1 MKAIV
6 FLSLLHALAP
16 CISALKL
23 SSSSVKRLGSRSL
36 DKSYSKTSPTDV
48 FNLIDSNDDGKI
60 SLTELHKASDFGWD
74 DDKASHR
81 ARVTLGITHPFQFI
95 QEFDA
100 DGDGQLTFKEFV
112 VSFDEFPSQPSPE
125 ATETCAAMQ
134 TRLDSC
140 KTSEILRCGSYLDMA
155 QNICHMGHDSVVQHC
170 ILSSPCGSIC
180 SCIRNAE
187 KAAHGEVAFV
197 LQHPD
202 GRHERVSDV
211 AVRVNSTEVG
221 QHQPQKRLFW
231 IFLALAVVHIT
242 TIAMTALI
250 LAHDEMVRSM
260 GREVKNLNFESPVP
274 LRFGIV
280 PVPPHNARH
289 TCSGVVAVV
298 PFLAMAHAPALTV
311 ELVFILTLAKIISD
325 MEVNPVA
332 SSALDAKACVMQL
345 TPKDAQSCSIV
356 DNWTQ
361 QDDIDYPGNDLQSL
375 HVAQVSDCRTACAAS
390 QQCLAYVI
398 PPPNGDE
405 NQINC
410 YLKSALGTFKK
421 SDGMTSFLKI
431 STDQK
436 TCPTDLGG
444 TGNFGIFERRES
456 QMLDGLTTVVGN
468 DLVKR
473 DDEIRKFWPFA
484 ANDVTYLIVARFLA
498 ALYNQYWINQEQL
511 ARTTF
516 GAVLTSI
523 GARTLTPEAGEPAPQ
538 PANPRWRVNE
548 GWRLA
553 NVFRAILHHASG
565 TTPPLPAFFAQQG
578 TDTLSDRLFPTFI
591 RTLLTNNEAAIH
603 ASTLT
608 WAGARSSTDPFPGV
622 NSAHAGVRGLN
633 SAPGNRLGYYQ
644 GGAMGPFSLEAAF
657 ILATQMAGINF
668 NTLRTTA
675 AAANRPVFWVNG
687 IIPRVPGGD
696 FLTMCLPQYREGHE
710 FSTTPSHSRR
720 AGFLHESGSATGDP
734 RAGIY
739 FVIDVDGV
747 ANVNTN
753 PDRNVFVF
761 AMHTMDP
768 HSRINVPNANSL
780 NTPTYTQMTPG
791 VEADEPARGPTNS
804 AQQRFMAHAH
814 AAWIPYSSLSAFMNQ
829 DPNAS
834 PVNGFPGYTQIG
846 AFHLYILTED
856 SSGWPRND
864 YLNQDTNQPP
874 DRKHDE
880 L

>member
-1 MKAIV
+1 MRAIV
-6 FLSLLHALAP
+6 FLSLLNALAP

-23 SSSSVKRLGSRSL
+23 SSSSIQRLGRRSL
-36 DKSYSKTSPTDV
+36 DKSYPKTSPTDV

-60 SLTELHKASDFGWD
+60 SLSELHKASDFGWD

-100 DGDGQLTFKEFV
+100 DGDGQLTFNEFV
-112 VSFDEFPSQPSPE
+112 VSFEELPSQPSPE
-125 ATETCAAMQ
+125 ATETCAAIQM
-134 TRLDSC
+134 RLDSC

-155 QNICHMGHDSVVQHC
+155 QNICHMGHDNVVQHC

-180 SCIRNAE
+180 SCVQNAE

-197 LQHPD
+197 LQRPD
-202 GRHERVSDV
+202 GLQERVSDI

-221 QHQPQKRLFW
+221 QHQPQKRVFW
-231 IFLALAVVHIT
+231 IFLGLAILHIAN
-242 TIAMTALI
+242 IAMAAMM
-250 LAHDEMVRSM
+250 LAHGEMVKNM
-260 GREVKNLNFESPVP
+260 GREVKNLDFHVWDRSGSPPTCAAYV
-274 LRFGIV
+274 FWSGSCGAI
-280 PVPPHNARH
+280 HSGGARSC
-289 TCSGVVAVV
+289 TDGGTRLYSNSC
-298 PFLAMAHAPALTV
+298 
-311 ELVFILTLAKIISD
+311 
-325 MEVNPVA
+325 
-332 SSALDAKACVMQL
+332 
-345 TPKDAQSCSIV
+345 KDHFRHGSQSCGWGGFGCKSLCYAVNHKGCPCSMV

-375 HVAQVSDCRTACAAS
+375 HVDQVSDCRTACASS
-390 QQCLAYVI
+390 QQCVAYVV
-398 PPPNGDE
+398 PPPNGND

-410 YLKSALGTFKK
+410 YLKNALGSFKK
-421 SDGMTSFLKI
+421 RDGMTSFLKI

-444 TGNFGIFERRES
+444 TDNFGIYERRES
-456 QMLDGLTTVVGN
+456 QMLDGLTTVTGT

-473 DDEIRKFWPFA
+473 ADEIQKFWPFA
-484 ANDVTYLIVARFLA
+484 ANDLTYLIVARFLA

-523 GARTLTPEAGEPAPQ
+523 GARNLVPENGEPVSQ
-538 PANPRWRVNE
+538 TANPRWRVNE

-553 NVFRAILHHASG
+553 NVFRALVHHAETS
-565 TTPPLPAFFAQQG
+565 TTPVAAFLTQQG
-578 TDTLSDRLFPTFI
+578 TETLSERLFPTFI

-633 SAPGNRLGYYQ
+633 SSPGNRLGYYQ

-657 ILATQMAGINF
+657 ILATQMAGINW
-668 NTLRTTA
+668 NTIRTNAVA
-675 AAANRPVFWVNG
+675 ARRPPFWING
-687 IIPRVPGGD
+687 IIPQVPGGD
-696 FLTMCLPQYREGHE
+696 FLTTCLAQYRDGHE
-710 FSTTPSHSRR
+710 FSTLPNDSRR
-720 AGFLHESGSATGDP
+720 AGFLHQAGSATGDP

-747 ANVNTN
+747 RNVNTN
-753 PDRNVFVF
+753 PNRNVFVF
-761 AMHTMDP
+761 SMHTMDP

-791 VEADEPARGPTNS
+791 VQADEPARGPSNQ

-834 PVNGFPGYTQIG
+834 PVNGFPGYSQIG
-846 AFHLYILTED
+846 AFHLYIFTED
-856 SSGWPRND
+856 SNGWPRND
-864 YLNQDTNQPP
+864 YLNQDTNNPP
-874 DRKHDE
+874 DHDE
-880 L
+880 V